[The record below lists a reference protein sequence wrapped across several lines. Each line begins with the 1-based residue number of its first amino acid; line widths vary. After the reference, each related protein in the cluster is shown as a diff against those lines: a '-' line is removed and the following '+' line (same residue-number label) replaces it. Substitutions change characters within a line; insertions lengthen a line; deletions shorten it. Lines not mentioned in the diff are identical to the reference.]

1 MMKKYIIKQ
10 MNYFNNNYNNIK
22 YKKYKMKF
30 VIYVYNQKDVYNLI
44 VNKFNVKM

>member
-10 MNYFNNNYNNIK
+10 KNYFNNNKVIIK

-30 VIYVYNQKDVYNLI
+30 VIYVYNLKNVYNLI
-44 VNKFNVKM
+44 ANKFNVKM